1 MAAPC
6 RPSSS
11 GKKMINLSTKSSPQ
25 ALVIGDSLTGL
36 LAAQALTRFF
46 RTLVIVEKADDSAPL
61 PAVAPPYLLNGG
73 DQAALEELFPSLLAE
88 LAAAGATRFN
98 LGLHVAWSVNG
109 RWRPRYRS
117 AYDLI
122 ACPPALLLAALRKRL
137 LDGTAVQLHPAS
149 HQSRLAAEAGLIVD
163 TTGEAKGAQSKPAQ
177 LAGAGRLYR
186 WPGSYHTSWQMLVI
200 EPEAAAAAPRRGAVV
215 FPFAAGQFYLALW
228 GAGADQPALDEA
240 AFQTF
245 ARSLPNPDLTELLA
259 QATPLTPV
267 TRLPAANWSIRPPA
281 VTGRVRLPPPGYLP
295 NPLLGQPVSH
305 ALAVQAALIDSLTED
320 EQGNPFSAIGNG
332 RFQSQVARHLVRR
345 LRPISQLI
353 QAETQRWTGL
363 NASNRGDLAPYLAQL
378 MVSSLHSAPLLET
391 LYAVQQG
398 VDPLTRL
405 FQPDVVLQT
414 IG

>member
-11 GKKMINLSTKSSPQ
+11 GKKMMNLSTKSSLQ
-25 ALVIGDSLTGL
+25 ALVIGDSWTGL

-46 RTLVIVEKADDSAPL
+46 RTVVIVEKAAASAPL
-61 PAVAPPYLLNGG
+61 PAVAPPHLLNGR
-73 DQAALEELFPSLLAE
+73 DQAALEELFPGLLAE
-88 LAAAGATRFN
+88 LAAAGATCFN

-122 ACPPALLLAALRKRL
+122 VCPPALLLAALRKRL
-137 LDGTAVQLHPAS
+137 LDETAVQLRPAS
-149 HQSRLAAEAGLIVD
+149 HQSRLEAEAGVIVD
-163 TTGEAKGAQSKPAQ
+163 STFEANGAKSKPAL

-186 WPGSYHTSWQMLVI
+186 WPGGYQKSWQMLVI
-200 EPEAAAAAPRRGAVV
+200 EPEATVAAPRRGAVV

-228 GAGADQPALDEA
+228 GATADPPPLDEA
-240 AFQTF
+240 AFQIF

-259 QATPLTPV
+259 QATPLTPM
-267 TRLPAANWSIRPPA
+267 TRLPAANWSIRPSA
-281 VTGRVRLPPPGYLP
+281 VTGRVRLPSPGYLP

-305 ALAVQAALIDSLTED
+305 ALAVQAALIDSLTEGEEGD
-320 EQGNPFSAIGNG
+320 PLAGIGNG
-332 RFQSQVARHLVRR
+332 RFPSQVARHLVRR

-353 QAETQRWTGL
+353 QAETQRWTGP
-363 NASNRGDLAPYLAQL
+363 NASDRGDLAPYLAQL

-398 VDPLTRL
+398 VAPLTCL